1 MKLKQVQ
8 QVQVQLLRNWNGRKA
23 DDVIEVYPGVA
34 DCLVRFG
41 NGRILNQRTI
51 ADSGQVD
58 HADSP
63 GSGTAA
69 TERGEKAPRNR
80 RR

>member
-1 MKLKQVQ
+1 MKMKQVQ

-63 GSGTAA
+63 DSGAA
-69 TERGEKAPRNR
+69 AAQRGEKTSRNR

>member
-1 MKLKQVQ
+1 
-8 QVQVQLLRNWNGRKA
+8 
-23 DDVIEVYPGVA
+23 VA